1 MKNEDGE
8 EGVLGNPYNMDYQG
22 YWKSKDSPQGEAPL
36 WAKYRTKMAGE
47 FPSPFRSTKDPLAKQ
62 VKIFVEKLDK
72 LRPDGSGPAY
82 LGASGELAYTYPWI
96 KNVEIRQEMGDLDA
110 VLDEVVNLF
119 HGAPN
124 WGSPLTMCN
133 VNPNSNMA
141 AIMASMMSQVF
152 AANILEGEYAWNVHR
167 AELETAGMLGN
178 LFGWNP
184 MNTGAIYTYGGGGC
198 WTYGLKYGLTR
209 VLPDSRFKG
218 IRTNAKV
225 ICSQQAHYVQQNA
238 TDWLG
243 LGMDNIVQVRTDE
256 HNNQMDLAHLE
267 DILTNLNSSGIPV
280 AVVIC
285 TMGTTDAGAFDP
297 IGKVREILD
306 RHPNPPG
313 FGKAILYADAVV
325 GWSWIYFKN
334 YDFDLNPLEFSSRI
348 LPILRQNGIALKE
361 LSHADAVGIDFHKAG
376 WAPYVS
382 SCFLYKDS
390 EEFESIHRRGEDAY
404 LQARTPYNPMYYT
417 LEVSRTASG
426 SLAGWATLKYFGMEG
441 MQAILGG
448 ILESKYY
455 LYDRLAALPDLVC
468 VNPDD
473 SNLVTLFRVYPKG
486 INATN
491 QYAQELTD
499 PAMRS
504 ELIRHNHLTE
514 AVGNLLFEW
523 YRSGKTIGGKFT
535 PHMSFSTG
543 FRTATYNQD
552 GTDAE
557 SVVYALKIFP
567 MNVFVTPEVM
577 RWALTC
583 VQAARDEVV
592 RSFPNLGT

>member
-1 MKNEDGE
+1 MKREADGNGVE
-8 EGVLGNPYNMDYQG
+8 ENPYPRDFHG
-22 YWKSKDSPQGEAPL
+22 YWRAEGGASKEAPR
-36 WAKYRTKMAGE
+36 WAKYRIQMMGE
-47 FPSPFRSTKDPLAKQ
+47 FPAPTRSARDPLARE
-62 VKIFVEKLDK
+62 IGSFVEKLDR
-72 LRPDGSGPAY
+72 LRPAAQGPAF
-82 LGASGELAYTYPWI
+82 LGDSGELAYTYPGV
-96 KNVEIRQEMGDLDA
+96 KDVKIRQEMGDLDT
-110 VLDEVVNLF
+110 VLDEVVQLF

-133 VNPNSNMA
+133 VNPNANLA
-141 AIMASMMSQVF
+141 ALMASMMAQVF

-167 AELETAGMLGN
+167 AELETAGMMGN
-178 LFGWNP
+178 LIGWNP

-209 VLPDSRFKG
+209 VLPESRSKG
-218 IRTNAKV
+218 VRTEAKV
-225 ICSQQAHYVQQNA
+225 ICSRQAHYVQQNA

-243 LGMDNIVQVRTDE
+243 LGMDNLVLVRTDI
-256 HNNQMDLAHLE
+256 HTNQMDLDHLE
-267 DILTNLNSSGIPV
+267 EILDDLALKGIPV
-280 AVVIC
+280 ALVVC

-306 RHPNPPG
+306 RHPNPAG
-313 FGKAILYADAVV
+313 FGKAVLYADAVV
-325 GWSWIYFKN
+325 GWSWICFKD
-334 YDFDLNPLEFSSRI
+334 YDVELNPLEFSKRI
-348 LPILRQNGIALKE
+348 LPILQQNGAALRE
-361 LSHADAVGIDFHKAG
+361 LVHADAVGIDFHKAG

-382 SCFLYKDS
+382 SCFLYKNA
-390 EEFESIHRRGEDAY
+390 EEFESLHRRGEDAY

-455 LYDRLAALPDLVC
+455 LYDRLAGLPDLVC

-473 SNLVTLFRVYPKG
+473 SHLVTLFRVYPKG
-486 INATN
+486 IEASA
-491 QYAQELTD
+491 QYEREVTD
-499 PAMRS
+499 PMWRS
-504 ELIRHNHLTE
+504 DLIRHNQLTE

-523 YRSGKTIGGKFT
+523 YRTGYMIDGQYT

-543 FRTATYNQD
+543 FRTAAYNQD
-552 GTDAE
+552 GADAE
-557 SVVYALKIFP
+557 AVVYALKVFP
-567 MNVFVTPEVM
+567 MNVFVTPEIL

-592 RSFPNLGT
+592 KSQPHLST

>member
-1 MKNEDGE
+1 
-8 EGVLGNPYNMDYQG
+8 
-22 YWKSKDSPQGEAPL
+22 
-36 WAKYRTKMAGE
+36 
-47 FPSPFRSTKDPLAKQ
+47 
-62 VKIFVEKLDK
+62 
-72 LRPDGSGPAY
+72 
-82 LGASGELAYTYPWI
+82 
-96 KNVEIRQEMGDLDA
+96 
-110 VLDEVVNLF
+110 
-119 HGAPN
+119 
-124 WGSPLTMCN
+124 
-133 VNPNSNMA
+133 
-141 AIMASMMSQVF
+141 
-152 AANILEGEYAWNVHR
+152 
-167 AELETAGMLGN
+167 
-178 LFGWNP
+178 
-184 MNTGAIYTYGGGGC
+184 
-198 WTYGLKYGLTR
+198 
-209 VLPDSRFKG
+209 
-218 IRTNAKV
+218 
-225 ICSQQAHYVQQNA
+225 
-238 TDWLG
+238 
-243 LGMDNIVQVRTDE
+243 
-256 HNNQMDLAHLE
+256 
-267 DILTNLNSSGIPV
+267 
-280 AVVIC
+280 
-285 TMGTTDAGAFDP
+285 MGTTDAGAFDP
-297 IGKVREILD
+297 IGKVREILN

-348 LPILRQNGIALKE
+348 LPILKENGIALKE

-382 SCFLYKDS
+382 SCFLYKDAK
-390 EEFESIHRRGEDAY
+390 EFESILRRGEDAY
-404 LQARTPYNPMYYT
+404 LQARTSYNPMYYT

-455 LYDRLAALPDLVC
+455 LYDRLAALPDMVC

-486 INATN
+486 INATT
-491 QYAQELTD
+491 QYGRELTD
-499 PAMRS
+499 PAMRG
-504 ELIRHNHLTE
+504 ELIRHNHLTQ

-523 YRSGKTIGGKFT
+523 YRSGKTIDGKYT

-552 GTDAE
+552 GADAE

-592 RSFPNLGT
+592 RSLPDLGT